1 MCDDQ
6 DAVAAGGKR
15 CAMAGEQRGILQ
27 IADQHPRRER
37 ELDFRSVFVFVA

>member
-1 MCDDQ
+1 MKTQWLLGEALCHGGR
-6 DAVAAGGKR
+6 AAWY
-15 CAMAGEQRGILQ
+15 